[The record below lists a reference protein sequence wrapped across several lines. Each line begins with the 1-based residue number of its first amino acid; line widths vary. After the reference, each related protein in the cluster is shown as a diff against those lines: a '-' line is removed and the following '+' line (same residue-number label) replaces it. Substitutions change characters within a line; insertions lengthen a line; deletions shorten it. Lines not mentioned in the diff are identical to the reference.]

1 MAGVQGALWGGLG
14 GAVHSHCLPCHC
26 CGSYLNWEWKRG
38 KEKVKARDEQRQ
50 LGKCAVNL
58 SVPCSLTQL
67 LQVSRFATLFPVP
80 Y

>member
-14 GAVHSHCLPCHC
+14 GAVHSRCVPCHC

-50 LGKCAVNL
+50 ANVL
-58 SVPCSLTQL
+58 
-67 LQVSRFATLFPVP
+67 
-80 Y
+80 